1 MLSNNSKTARFMA
14 RIVTLIFALSSISVF
29 RAEAQGHAYKIE
41 HDVTYATIDGID
53 LMLSIAYPTDGEG
66 PFPGLIMI
74 CGNGWGM
81 SNYRRTFYAGRI
93 QRAAADGYVAMTV
106 DYRYTNLREAGRPR
120 YPFPAQLHDVK
131 CAVRWLRANAE
142 KYHLDT
148 ERIGAMGWSSG
159 GHLSLMLGLTS
170 PEDGLEGSV
179 GYPGFSSK
187 VQAVVS
193 SAGPIEL
200 KSLYEEAESAS
211 RQILLS
217 FIGGPPSQYPAEYAA
232 ASPVNYV
239 TPGDA
244 PALIIHGSMDSSVV
258 VRQALIIDAK
268 MTEVGV
274 EHTLIIREGGK
285 HVDFSGELEAW
296 NFLDA
301 KLKRP
306 KSP

>member
-1 MLSNNSKTARFMA
+1 M
-14 RIVTLIFALSSISVF
+14 
-29 RAEAQGHAYKIE
+29 
-41 HDVTYATIDGID
+41 
-53 LMLSIAYPTDGEG
+53 
-66 PFPGLIMI
+66 
-74 CGNGWGM
+74 
-81 SNYRRTFYAGRI
+81 
-93 QRAAADGYVAMTV
+93 
-106 DYRYTNLREAGRPR
+106 
-120 YPFPAQLHDVK
+120 
-131 CAVRWLRANAE
+131 
-142 KYHLDT
+142 
-148 ERIGAMGWSSG
+148 
-159 GHLSLMLGLTS
+159 
-170 PEDGLEGSV
+170 
-179 GYPGFSSK
+179 
-187 VQAVVS
+187 
-193 SAGPIEL
+193 